1 MGKTPL
7 RAASCVFPRGR
18 SLDSSPVLP
27 DRAPDSRPPSPTLR
41 KKEAY
46 RAAERGRGSLL
57 PTASFDLDTP
67 VRART
72 SSMTSNSLRRATSG
86 APTTVQDH
94 MAPSSSVP
102 QSLRNR
108 RSTLQLQ
115 DEEIS
120 HPIVHDNPLP
130 GQRGVQFTWSD
141 TFGKTEKP
149 QRRSESNYDFRKFH
163 FASFLNAHPAFMNF
177 NRGQLFQAV
186 IMLAVTCFVIDSYSK
201 AMSTTEQLLIVK
213 HDESMMMLHL
223 KRLED
228 QAMHLHE
235 SVTRLS
241 ERGFDRTDTSH
252 DAEPSQKQQH
262 VDADLIKVQYDQLR
276 QMEDELNHEVKS
288 LQNKIRQTDRANIV
302 RAYGEGPVQ
311 VTLEIDFA
319 TAGVVTGS
327 SMISILLWYETPHA
341 AWTLLDQIQ
350 RGVWAGARF
359 EMDRGFAVVASPST
373 RDSRKKLDFVE
384 TGQKLH
390 EPWTVGLS
398 EAEDGEL
405 SLFINLQD
413 NTQYHKHDVCI
424 GKIIDGFDTLQRL
437 TRAARNHQQ
446 HDVPVSIKKAT
457 ASHLTRRES
466 AGLI

>member
-1 MGKTPL
+1 
-7 RAASCVFPRGR
+7 
-18 SLDSSPVLP
+18 
-27 DRAPDSRPPSPTLR
+27 
-41 KKEAY
+41 
-46 RAAERGRGSLL
+46 
-57 PTASFDLDTP
+57 
-67 VRART
+67 
-72 SSMTSNSLRRATSG
+72 MTSNSLRRATSG
-86 APTTVQDH
+86 APDH
-94 MAPSSSVP
+94 MQDQMTPSSSVP
-102 QSLRNR
+102 KSLRNR

-115 DEEIS
+115 DEETS
-120 HPIVHDNPLP
+120 HPIIHDTPSQ
-130 GQRGVQFTWSD
+130 GHRGVQFTWSD

-149 QRRSESNYDFRKFH
+149 QRRSESNYDLRH
-163 FASFLNAHPAFMNF
+163 LHVTSFMSAHHAFVNV
-177 NRGQLFQAV
+177 NRGKLFQALV
-186 IMLAVTCFVIDSYSK
+186 MLAVTCFVIDSYYW
-201 AMSTTEQLLIVK
+201 AMSTTEQLMIVK

-241 ERGFDRTDTSH
+241 ERGFDRTITGQN
-252 DAEPSQKQQH
+252 AGPSQRQQH

-311 VTLEIDFA
+311 VSLEIDFA
-319 TAGVVTGS
+319 TGGVVTGS

-350 RGVWAGARF
+350 RGIWEGARF
-359 EMDRGFAVVASPST
+359 EMDRGFAVVASPSA
-373 RDSRKKLDFVE
+373 RDSQKRLDFVE
-384 TGQKLH
+384 KGQKLH
-390 EPWTVGLS
+390 EPWTVGLT

-437 TRAARNHQQ
+437 TRAARNQQ
-446 HDVPVSIKKAT
+446 QQDVPVSIKKAT